1 MLTHTRMRFF
11 DEESGQDTVEYGLL
25 AALIAIASIVTI
37 QAIGP
42 LVNSMYKGI
51 AQAISG
57 KGGIGT
63 AL

>member
-1 MLTHTRMRFF
+1 MLTRTRMRFF

-42 LVNSMYKGI
+42 LVNAMYKGI

-57 KGGIGT
+57 GSVT
-63 AL
+63 AP

>member
-1 MLTHTRMRFF
+1 MLNRTRMRFL

-42 LVNSMYKGI
+42 LVNSMYEGI
-51 AQAISG
+51 AKAIRG
-57 KGGIGT
+57 E
-63 AL
+63 

>member
-1 MLTHTRMRFF
+1 MLNSTRMRFF

-25 AALIAIASIVTI
+25 AALISIAAIVAI

-42 LVNSMYKGI
+42 LVNVMYEGI

-57 KGGIGT
+57 GGGPKP
-63 AL
+63 